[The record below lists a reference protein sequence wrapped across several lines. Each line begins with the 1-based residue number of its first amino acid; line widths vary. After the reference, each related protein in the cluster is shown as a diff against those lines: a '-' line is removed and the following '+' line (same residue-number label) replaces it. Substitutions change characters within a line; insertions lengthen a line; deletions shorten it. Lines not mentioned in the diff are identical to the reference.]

1 MFQTRLNVSVLAVI
15 LTTVILIAAASGE
28 KAVTTPDTLKVG
40 MLAPDFT
47 LKDEEG
53 VERSLSDY
61 LGKKNI
67 VLAFYPKDF
76 TGGWTTEL
84 CSLRDNLSE
93 IEATESVLFGVSVDT
108 VESHKR
114 FRAEQEFGFSLL
126 ADTEFEVSNQ
136 YSGIIERFNASKR
149 TTFIIDKA
157 GYIRAIDRDVNV
169 KTHGEDVAALLKEVL
184 PKIEVGQPAPDF
196 IATDSTGKSYQLS
209 ELMKKKNVVL
219 SFYPRDFGRGWTAQ
233 VCSLRDES
241 SHLAKYDAQIF
252 GITHND
258 AASRQKFSE
267 ENQLNFP
274 LLVDTGRNLALLY
287 GATDASDGAIQRSA
301 IIINKA
307 GKIVEIDQKVNASTH
322 GTDLVNFFKTLETSN

>member
-1 MFQTRLNVSVLAVI
+1 MFQTRLNASVLAVI

-40 MLAPDFT
+40 MIAPDFT

-61 LGKKNI
+61 LGQKNI

-76 TGGWTTEL
+76 TGGWTAEL
-84 CSLRDNLSE
+84 CSLRDSLSE
-93 IEATESVLFGVSVDT
+93 IEATGSVLFGVSVDD
-108 VESHKR
+108 VDSHKR
-114 FRAEQEFGFSLL
+114 FRAEQKFGFSLL
-126 ADTEFEVSNQ
+126 ADTEFEVSKQ

-157 GYIRAIDRDVNV
+157 GYIRAIDTEVNV
-169 KTHGEDVAALLKEVL
+169 KTHGEDVVALLKAVL
-184 PKIEVGQPAPDF
+184 PKIEVGQSAPDF

-209 ELMKKKNVVL
+209 ELIEKKNVVL

-241 SHLAKYDAQIF
+241 SRLAKYDAQIF

-258 AASRQKFSE
+258 ADSRQKFSE

-301 IIINKA
+301 IIIDKT
-307 GKIVEIDQKVNASTH
+307 GKIVEIDKKVNASTH
-322 GTDLVNFFKTLETSN
+322 GTDLVNFFKTLESSN